1 MGNKQG
7 FLPNKLNKYSIRK
20 FTVGTASLLVG
31 ATLVFGIGSEAQAAE
46 LDTITK
52 EDVKSQDKGEALDIK
67 NIKESEKDVTTEDD
81 NNAQVQNSAQ
91 TVDKS
96 ENSNDTA
103 VESTNDS
110 VKTDETKETSENKSA
125 QDDDNIKEDSNT
137 QEESTNTSLQSSEV
151 PQTKKDTNETSETA
165 IDEDVS
171 TKEQNLSL
179 IHI

>member
-7 FLPNKLNKYSIRK
+7 LLPNKLNKYSIRK

-137 QEESTNTSLQSSEV
+137 QEESTNTSSQSSEV

-165 IDEDVS
+165 I
-171 TKEQNLSL
+171 
-179 IHI
+179 